1 MIKNYRI
8 IVDVNMD
15 FDNDKTSFELL
26 LPKEQD
32 KLTTE
37 EMAAFLSGA
46 VALCIR
52 SSEDE
57 AELMRTVMSYL
68 ENEFVNPDSFE
79 DRTNKN
85 NQ

>member
-32 KLTTE
+32 KLTIE

>member
-1 MIKNYRI
+1 MLKNYRI
-8 IVDVNMD
+8 IVDVNVD

-32 KLTTE
+32 KLTIE
-37 EMAAFLSGA
+37 EIAAFLSGA

>member
-1 MIKNYRI
+1 MLKNYRI
-8 IVDVNMD
+8 IVDVNVD

-32 KLTTE
+32 KLTIE